1 MLLFSRNL
9 LLAGDPRETRQW
21 VREVTEHVRSKTGRD
36 VSVWSALAGAPIGT
50 TAFTMLVESRAQLA
64 AATQPLTDDDEY
76 HDIVNRGR
84 GLFSGPVEDRL
95 VRYVHVAG
103 GGGEVQI
110 APVESVVSVV
120 SAEVATGKHVD
131 AFRWGAEMADLQA
144 SISGG
149 RVGFCVNIAGK
160 FGGVE
165 WIQTAPDIA
174 TQEAWEERVLGDERY
189 GAKLSEIGGMF
200 VEGSGNRILAR
211 RVF

>member
-84 GLFSGPVEDRL
+84 KFFSGPPEDTL
-95 VRYVHVAG
+95 VRIVHLAG
-103 GGGEVQI
+103 EGDVQL
-110 APVESVVSVV
+110 APVGSAVSLV
-120 SAEVATGKHVD
+120 SAQIATGKHL
-131 AFRWGAEMADLQA
+131 AAIRWGAEMADLQA

-149 RVGFCVNIAGK
+149 RVGFCVNVAGT
-160 FGGVE
+160 FGGVQ

-174 TQEAWEERVLGDERY
+174 TQEAWEQRILDDERY
-189 GAKLSEIGGMF
+189 GEKLSEIGGMY